1 MAADAGASVLRREDP
16 RFLTG
21 QGCYLDDVPLAR
33 ALTGVFVR
41 SPHAHAE
48 IEAIDIEDA
57 LTVPGV
63 LAVVTGAD
71 LVAAGFGAMP
81 CMQPLEGVDGAFQ
94 AAPDHLPL
102 TTDRVRYVGDPV
114 CLVVAESPGAARD
127 GAEAVWVEYSELEP
141 CASLDMAAEEGRVPI
156 WPHLDSNVCLD
167 WAAGDEAAT
176 REAFAAAAHVVELE
190 LGSNRVVP
198 LPMEP
203 RGCIG
208 SYDPGRESYTLHVSS
223 QGPHRVREALARDVL
238 KVPQDALRVIT
249 PDVGG
254 GFGTKVFVYSEYA
267 PVLYAA
273 RLLGRPVKW
282 ICERSEA
289 LQSDAHSREQKSR
302 AALALDEAGAF
313 LGLRVET
320 DANIGAYVSAF
331 STYVPTS
338 GTSALTGLYH
348 VPAVYTRVRCLFTNT
363 VPLDAYRGA
372 GKPEANFITER
383 LVDEAAR
390 QLGLSPLELR
400 RRNLIAPSQL
410 PYTTALGFT
419 IDSGRFE
426 ESLLMAAEEA
436 KLSGLARRQKAAKA
450 AGRRRGIGM
459 SGYFE
464 NTAGAEEE
472 SARLRLNSEGQFQ
485 LHIGTLSNG
494 QGHETTFAQIVAH
507 VFGVTPNAVRLIQG
521 DTETHSRGFGT
532 IGSRSLVLGGAAASS
547 AASKVLQKAKRLAGH
562 IMEASE
568 LDLEF
573 KEGYFV
579 VRGTDV
585 SLSLKEVAEAA
596 HDPAQLPEGM
606 EPGLEAEG
614 VGLPVPSTYPNG
626 FHICEVE
633 VDPDTGEVKI
643 VRYTTVTDVGNVIN
657 PMIVIGQVQ
666 GGTAQGIG
674 QALLENCV
682 YDSEGQLISGSL
694 MDYAL
699 PRADDLPDFSCL
711 FNNVPCPTNPLGVK
725 GCGEAGAVPAPAAV
739 INAIVD
745 ALAEDGVR
753 HVSMPATPLKVWQ
766 ALHAAK
772 NCSSHAALP
781 AVGGSRLDR
790 P

>member
-16 RFLTG
+16 RFLIG

-33 ALTGVFVR
+33 GLSGVFVR
-41 SPHAHAE
+41 SPHAHAV
-48 IEAIDIEDA
+48 IEAIDTGEA
-57 LTVPGV
+57 LSVPGV
-63 LAVVTGAD
+63 LAVITGED
-71 LVAAGFGAMP
+71 LLAAGMGSMP
-81 CMQPLEGVDGAFQ
+81 SMQPLEGIDGSLQ
-94 AAPDHLPL
+94 AAPEHLPL

-114 CLVVAESPGAARD
+114 ALVVGESLNAARD
-127 GAEAVWVEYSELEP
+127 GAEAVHVGYSELEP
-141 CASLDMAAEEGRVPI
+141 CASLEAAVEEGRVPI
-156 WPHLDSNVCLD
+156 WPDVGSNVCLD
-167 WAAGDEAAT
+167 WATGDEAAT
-176 REAFAAAAHVVELE
+176 EEAFAAAAHVVELE

-208 SYDPGRESYTLHVSS
+208 AYDAGRDSYTLHVSS

-238 KVPQDALRVIT
+238 KVPQDALRVVT

-282 ICERSEA
+282 ISERSEA

-302 AALALDEAGAF
+302 AALALDQDGKF

-338 GTSALTGLYH
+338 GTSALMGLYH
-348 VPAVYTRVRCLFTNT
+348 IPTVYTRVRCLFTNT

-372 GKPEANFITER
+372 GKPEANFISER

-390 QLGLSPLELR
+390 QLGISPLELR
-400 RRNLIAPSQL
+400 RQNLIAPSDL

-436 KLSGLARRQKAAKA
+436 KVSGLARRKKAARA
-450 AGRRRGIGM
+450 AGKRRGLGM

-494 QGHETTFAQIVAH
+494 QGHETTFAQIVAQ
-507 VFGVTPNAVRLIQG
+507 VFGTAPADVRLIQG

-547 AASKVLQKAKRLAGH
+547 AAAKVLLKAKRLAGH
-562 IMEASE
+562 LMEAAE
-568 LDLEF
+568 ADLAFE
-573 KEGYFV
+573 EGRFL

-585 SLSLKEVAEAA
+585 SVSLAEVAAAA
-596 HDPAQLPEGM
+596 HDPAQLPDGI

-626 FHICEVE
+626 FHMCEVE
-633 VDPDTGEVKI
+633 VEPDTGEVEI

-674 QALLENCV
+674 QALLEACV
-682 YDSEGQLISGSL
+682 YDTQGQLISGSL

-753 HVSMPATPLKVWQ
+753 HVAMPASPLKVWQ
-766 ALHAAK
+766 ALQAAK
-772 NCSSHAALP
+772 A
-781 AVGGSRLDR
+781 G
-790 P
+790 

>member
-21 QGCYLDDVPLAR
+21 QGCYLDDVPMAR
-33 ALTGVFVR
+33 VATGVFVR
-41 SPHAHAE
+41 SPHAHAVIKAIE
-48 IEAIDIEDA
+48 IEEA
-57 LTVPGV
+57 LNLPGV
-63 LAVVTGAD
+63 LAVITGAD
-71 LVAAGFGAMP
+71 LVAAGFGSMP
-81 CMQPLEGVDGAFQ
+81 SMQPLEGVDGSLQ
-94 AAPDHLPL
+94 AAPEHLPL

-114 CLVVAESPGAARD
+114 ALVVGETLHAARD
-127 GAEAVWVEYSELEP
+127 GAEAVWVDYESLDV
-141 CASLDMAAEEGRVPI
+141 CASLDEAADENHAPI
-156 WPHLDSNVCLD
+156 WPEVGSNVCLD
-167 WAAGDEAAT
+167 WATGDEAAAAQ
-176 REAFAAAAHVVELE
+176 AFEAAAHVVELE

-208 SYDPGRESYTLHVSS
+208 AYDAGRESYTLHVSS
-223 QGPHRVREALARDVL
+223 QGPHRLRETLARDVL
-238 KVPQDALRVIT
+238 KVAQDALRVIT

-289 LQSDAHSREQKSR
+289 LQSDAHSREQRSR
-302 AALALDEAGAF
+302 AALALDNEDKF

-348 VPAVYTRVRCLFTNT
+348 IPVVYTQVRCLFTNT

-400 RRNLIAPSQL
+400 RRNLIAPSEL

-426 ESLLMAAEEA
+426 ESLMMAAQAA
-436 KLSGLARRQKAAKA
+436 KISSLAQRQRTAKA
-450 AGRRRGIGM
+450 AGKRRGVGV

-494 QGHETTFAQIVAH
+494 QGHETTFAQIVAQ
-507 VFGVTPNAVRLIQG
+507 VFDVPPDNVRLVQG
-521 DTETHSRGFGT
+521 DTETHTRGYGT
-532 IGSRSLVLGGAAASS
+532 IGSRSLALGGAAASS
-547 AASKVLQKAKRLAGH
+547 AAARVLHKAKRLAGH
-562 IMEASE
+562 LLEASE
-568 LDLEF
+568 PDLDFENGRF
-573 KEGYFV
+573 T
-579 VRGTDV
+579 VRGTD
-585 SLSLKEVAEAA
+585 LSVDLAEVAEAA
-596 HDPAQLPEGM
+596 HDPARLPDGM

-614 VGLPVPSTYPNG
+614 VGMPVPSTYPNG

-633 VDPDTGEVKI
+633 VDPDTGEVDI

-674 QALLENCV
+674 QALLEGCV
-682 YDSEGQLISGSL
+682 YDSQGQLISGSL

-745 ALAEDGVR
+745 ALAGDGVR
-753 HVSMPATPLKVWQ
+753 HVAMPATPLKVWQ
-766 ALHAAK
+766 ALQEAK
-772 NCSSHAALP
+772 T
-781 AVGGSRLDR
+781 G
-790 P
+790 